1 MISATIFLSKRHS
14 DLADALKA
22 QYELR
27 FPSHRVAVTLVDG
40 LIQGP
45 VLSFDH
51 SMGLPTLNPHTG
63 DLVPIESGKEQR
75 EFLLESFRLL
85 FRQVRGR
92 NY

>member
-1 MISATIFLSKRHS
+1 MTSATIFLGKRHS

-27 FPSHRVAVTLVDG
+27 FPSHRVAITLVDG

-45 VLSFDH
+45 VLSLDH
-51 SMGLPTLNPHTG
+51 SMGLSTVNPHTG
-63 DLVPIESGKEQR
+63 DLVPFESGREQR
-75 EFLLESFRLL
+75 EFLLEAFRLL
-85 FRQVRGR
+85 YRQVHGK